1 VNQLLHEYENKA
13 LTMTGTSKSDIQ
25 KLDQTRDH
33 YLTLVKRK
41 LEGFCNQLDKEHKG
55 AHTALDSTKDKLGLK
70 K

>member
-1 VNQLLHEYENKA
+1 
-13 LTMTGTSKSDIQ
+13 MTGTSKSDIQ

-55 AHTALDSTKDKLGLK
+55 AHNALDSTKDKLGLK